1 MKKIPLVL
9 FLLAGLFLSAHAQK
23 TMLKT
28 NIPYWLTASPN
39 LGAEFAVADN
49 VSIELSAGFNPF
61 KFGSDKQLKHW
72 VIWPEARYW
81 LNETYNGHFF
91 GFHGVGG
98 QFDMGGVDIPIWKLE
113 NLKDRRYD
121 GSAIGFGISYGY
133 QWILSSRWGLEAT
146 LGIGYARFDYDIYS
160 VEDGSKIGENKK
172 DYFGP
177 SKGAISI
184 TYVIN

>member
-1 MKKIPLVL
+1 LNRRLRLLLIFQFLFRHKIVDASQMLNNFSSVEFVNFRNKFIEKIPV
-9 FLLAGLFLSAHAQK
+9 
-23 TMLKT
+23 
-28 NIPYWLTASPN
+28 Y
-39 LGAEFAVADN
+39 
-49 VSIELSAGFNPF
+49 PF
-61 KFGSDKQLKHW
+61 F
-72 VIWPEARYW
+72 
-81 LNETYNGHFF
+81 
-91 GFHGVGG
+91 
-98 QFDMGGVDIPIWKLE
+98 QFDMGGVDIPIWELE

-160 VEDGSKIGENKK
+160 VEGGVKIGENKK

>member
-1 MKKIPLVL
+1 
-9 FLLAGLFLSAHAQK
+9 
-23 TMLKT
+23 
-28 NIPYWLTASPN
+28 
-39 LGAEFAVADN
+39 
-49 VSIELSAGFNPF
+49 
-61 KFGSDKQLKHW
+61 
-72 VIWPEARYW
+72 
-81 LNETYNGHFF
+81 
-91 GFHGVGG
+91 
-98 QFDMGGVDIPIWKLE
+98 MGGVDIPIWKLK